1 MNTDFEKLKIT
12 DDEFAAVKIANS
24 ADRPNAMSTYGG
36 AKKSA
41 QDVKA
46 MFDKAPELLM
56 SKHNALVEAVVGK
69 ANALDAAEKER
80 DDAEKERDDAEKE
93 RDAAEKERDAAELS
107 REAAERIREERISG
121 RLGDSGS
128 VTLLA
133 SNWSSA
139 NAQTVTIE
147 GLREDDMVIFY
158 PSTADEREYCGLYGV
173 FISPVSNGNSFIATA
188 RAIPAGDISL
198 RYYVIRGSLPEIE
211 EAE

>member
-69 ANALDAAEKER
+69 ANALDA
-80 DDAEKERDDAEKE
+80 AEKERDDAEKE